1 MKNPD
6 AVPANP
12 ALDAHV
18 ALIASLPSS
27 IPLDEST
34 AMAFRALQDRRNSL
48 EKTLQ
53 AAIQAA
59 VEAAQNLGLAIDT
72 ETQALWF
79 ETLTKAGADMTDQS
93 WSIDAGD
100 PKRTYLLK
108 ATELHARQQEL
119 APQPPFAN
127 TQLAVSQEVIA
138 QVRNDLE
145 AEIGRPC
152 TLEEL
157 QARLDGAF
165 GAGHVAL
172 SEREE
177 QGTSL
182 FEARNQVQ

>member
-34 AMAFRALQDRRNSL
+34 ALAFRALQDRRNSL

-72 ETQALWF
+72 ETQALWL
-79 ETLTKAGADMTDQS
+79 ETLTKSGADTADQS

-108 ATELHARQQEL
+108 MTELQALQQEL
-119 APQPPFAN
+119 APQPPMST
-127 TQLAVSQEVIA
+127 TQLSVSQEVIA
-138 QVRNDLE
+138 QIRHDLE
-145 AEIGRPC
+145 AELGRSS
-152 TLEEL
+152 TIEEL
-157 QARLDGAF
+157 QARLDGTF
-165 GAGHVAL
+165 GAGNVPL
-172 SEREE
+172 KEGE
-177 QGTSL
+177 TL
-182 FEARNQVQ
+182 FETRNQVQ